1 MIRRALRRA
10 ARPLKEKLSRWRDR
24 RAITALFNSSLAD
37 PESAQWQ
44 ILYDRLLASSDHFAV
59 DRLSADVAARMLLL
73 LLIPVGRIGF
83 RDAETFEKLFD
94 LAEAKRVHLLPV
106 SFQHPVPEIALLDDA
121 LWSHRFDRVVKLDAE
136 AQLSLLD
143 RLKKW
148 GDEMAS
154 TPATASEAAESEY
167 RWVNPSFGPVD
178 AVIYHAMIREFRP
191 KRIIEVGAGY
201 STMIAARAARINGGT
216 RVECIEPY
224 PMNILTRGFD
234 GLARLIASPLE
245 SVPLEEFE
253 SLEADD
259 ILFIDSSHVAK
270 TGSDVNRLFFEI
282 LPRLG
287 PGVII
292 HLHDIFLPWDYPREW
307 VKEKKIFWNEQYL
320 LMAFLMFN
328 DEFEILLA
336 NNYLRIEHDEKLR
349 QAFPFLPAFDRGAS
363 FWMRRRG
370 QRLAEN
376 FADHG

>member
-1 MIRRALRRA
+1 MVEIMMIRRAIRKA
-10 ARPLKEKLSRWRDR
+10 ARPLWEKLSRWRNR
-24 RAITALFNSSLAD
+24 RAIATLFNSSLAD

-44 ILYDRLLASSDHFAV
+44 ILYERLLANSNQFAV
-59 DRLSADVAARMLLL
+59 DRLSADVAARMLSLL
-73 LLIPVGRIGF
+73 LLPVGRIGF
-83 RDAETFEKLFD
+83 RDGETFEKLFD
-94 LAEAKRVHLLPV
+94 LAETQRVHILPV
-106 SFQHPVPEIALLDDA
+106 SFQHPVPEVSRLDDA
-121 LWSHRFDRVVKLDAE
+121 LWSHRFDRVVKLDPE

-154 TPATASEAAESEY
+154 TPATEVEAARSEY
-167 RWVNPSFGPVD
+167 RWLNPSFGPLD

-201 STMIAARAARINGGT
+201 STMIAARAARINGQT

-224 PMNILTRGFD
+224 PMKILTEGFE
-234 GLARLIASPLE
+234 GFSRLIASPLQ
-245 SVPLEEFE
+245 SVPMEEFE

-259 ILFIDSSHVAK
+259 ILFIDSSHVSK
-270 TGSDVNRLFFEI
+270 IGSDVNRLFFEI
-282 LPRLG
+282 LPRLR

-292 HLHDIFLPWDYPREW
+292 HLHDIFFPWDYPQGW

-336 NNYLRIEHDEKLR
+336 NNYLRIEHGEKLQ
-349 QAFPFLPAFDRGAS
+349 QAFPFLPALSRGAS
-363 FWMRRRG
+363 FWMRRCR
-370 QRLAEN
+370 
-376 FADHG
+376 